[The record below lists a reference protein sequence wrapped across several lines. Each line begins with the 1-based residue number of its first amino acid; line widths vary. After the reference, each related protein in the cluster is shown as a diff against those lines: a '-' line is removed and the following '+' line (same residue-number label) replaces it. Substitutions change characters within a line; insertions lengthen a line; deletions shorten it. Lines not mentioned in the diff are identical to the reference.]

1 MLTAANLACT
11 RGERRLFA
19 GLAFAIEA
27 GGWIHVTGENGSGKT
42 SLLRILCGLSQPEAG
57 EIRWNGVPIRELDD
71 EYRKILLYLG
81 HQTPVKEEF
90 TARENLRIAAAVAGT
105 VLGEADADRALEQ
118 VGLGGR
124 ERLPVRFLSQGQKRR
139 VALARLLTSPAPLW
153 ILDEPFVAL
162 DTSALAML
170 TGIIAD
176 HLAGDGIAVL
186 TSHQEVTIA
195 TAARLTLRIAA

>member
-19 GLAFAIEA
+19 GLNFAIEA

-57 EIRWNGVPIRELDD
+57 EIRWNGAPIRELDD

-81 HQTPVKEEF
+81 HQTPVKEEL
-90 TARENLRIAAAVAGT
+90 TARENLQISGALAGT
-105 VLGEADADRALEQ
+105 VLDEADADAALEQ

-162 DTSALAML
+162 DAAALEML
-170 TGIIAD
+170 AAIIAG
-176 HLAGDGIAVL
+176 HLAGGGIAVL
-186 TSHQEVTIA
+186 TSHQEVTIEA
-195 TAARLTLRIAA
+195 AARLTLRIAA

>member
-19 GLAFAIEA
+19 GLNFGIEA

-42 SLLRILCGLSQPEAG
+42 SLLRILCGLSQPETG
-57 EIRWNGVPIRELDD
+57 EIRWNGVPIRDLDD

-81 HQTPVKEEF
+81 HQTPVKEEL

-105 VLGEADADRALEQ
+105 VLSDAQADAALER

-170 TGIIAD
+170 TGIIAG
-176 HLAGDGIAVL
+176 HLAGGGIAVL